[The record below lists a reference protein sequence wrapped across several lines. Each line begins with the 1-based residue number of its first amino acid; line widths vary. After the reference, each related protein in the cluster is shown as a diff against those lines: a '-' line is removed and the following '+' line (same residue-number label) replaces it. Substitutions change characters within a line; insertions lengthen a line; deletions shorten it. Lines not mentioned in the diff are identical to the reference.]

1 MKKKCVNE
9 KPFVSSYDAVMTATN
24 CCLLLVVSLR
34 RIDSEAGSGV
44 RRAAT
49 VLTTKDGQ
57 AAESQGSHD
66 HSHHV
71 VRQEE

>member
-1 MKKKCVNE
+1 MMV
-9 KPFVSSYDAVMTATN
+9 TN

-44 RRAAT
+44 RRATA
-49 VLTTKDGQ
+49 LLATKDGQ
-57 AAESQGSHD
+57 AAESQGSYD

>member
-1 MKKKCVNE
+1 M
-9 KPFVSSYDAVMTATN
+9 MATN

-44 RRAAT
+44 RRATA
-49 VLTTKDGQ
+49 LLATKDGQ
-57 AAESQGSHD
+57 AAESQGSYD